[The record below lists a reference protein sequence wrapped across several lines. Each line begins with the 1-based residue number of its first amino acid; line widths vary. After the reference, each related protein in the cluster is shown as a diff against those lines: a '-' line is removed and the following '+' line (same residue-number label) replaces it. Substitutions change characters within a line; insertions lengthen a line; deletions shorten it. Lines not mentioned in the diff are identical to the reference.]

1 MSHVQLR
8 FCVLGALCLSGCVL
22 APKGLDDEQKALSS
36 EDREWSK
43 PIEQRTLPELPAEP
57 TIDELLQRA
66 ELGSPELE
74 RAWQEW
80 RGALARVIFESSWPD
95 TSLSLSLEQMFP
107 GGLSFDRTTLGLA
120 FDPMLTLPSKVAAR
134 GKLAFDEART
144 AGERF
149 RALRIDLRLRVRV
162 AWQELWLAE
171 QQAEAQEEIVA
182 LLALRKSAVETSVA
196 AGESPRELLKLEF
209 QTRLSDDEK
218 FRMRVEVGSRK
229 ARLNA
234 LLARASDAPLSIPAA
249 ALPPRALP
257 AADAQLFAFAALRDP
272 ALAVIATE
280 LAGREDALEVARK
293 RFLPDFS
300 PMASISGDETQSLG
314 LAIGIPLNLPGLRAG
329 LEQARAAIAAI
340 AAEQRGRKLD
350 SAAELTAELLAFRE
364 AERTLDCCENL
375 IEPLAQRIAA
385 SSEASYAAGTLMQRD
400 WLEALAMQ
408 SEARIA
414 VAEARAQRE
423 IALARIEALVGGD
436 LALIEA
442 EEQARSQKEA
452 HHG

>member
-1 MSHVQLR
+1 
-8 FCVLGALCLSGCVL
+8 
-22 APKGLDDEQKALSS
+22 
-36 EDREWSK
+36 
-43 PIEQRTLPELPAEP
+43 
-57 TIDELLQRA
+57 
-66 ELGSPELE
+66 
-74 RAWQEW
+74 
-80 RGALARVIFESSWPD
+80 
-95 TSLSLSLEQMFP
+95 MFP

-134 GKLAFDEART
+134 GKLAFEEART

-149 RALRIDLRLRVRV
+149 RALRVDLRLRVRV

-171 QQAEAQEEIVA
+171 QQAEAQEELVA
-182 LLALRKSAVETSVA
+182 LLALRKSAAETSVA
-196 AGESPRELLKLEF
+196 AGDSPRELLKLEF
-209 QTRLSDDEK
+209 ETRLRDDEK
-218 FRMRVEVGSRK
+218 FRMRVDVGSRK

-234 LLARASDAPLSIPAA
+234 LLARASDAPLAIPAA
-249 ALPPRALP
+249 PLPPRALP
-257 AADAQLFAFAALRDP
+257 ADDAQLFAAAARLDP
-272 ALAVIATE
+272 QLAVLAME

-293 RFLPDFS
+293 RFLPDLS
-300 PMASISGDETQSLG
+300 PMASISGDDTQSLG

-329 LEQARAAIAAI
+329 LEEARAAIAAI

-350 SAAELTAELLAFRE
+350 SAAELTSELLAFRE

-385 SSEASYAAGTLMQRD
+385 SSEASYAAGTLMQRE

-423 IALARIEALVGGD
+423 IALARIEALLGGD
-436 LALIEA
+436 LTLIET
-442 EEQARSQKEA
+442 QAQQAAAHKEA